1 MKKYKIIYADPP
13 WRYARSKVQGAA
25 EKHYPTMS
33 IEELCAL
40 PVKEI
45 ADKDCI
51 LFLWA
56 TFPQLKEALQLIKA
70 WGFTYKSVAFVWLKQ
85 NRKSPTWF
93 YGLGFWTRGNA
104 EICLLATKG
113 HPKRQ
118 SNKVHQFIISPV
130 EQHSKKPDI
139 TREKILA
146 LMGDLPRIELFARQH
161 SLSVSDIVVLH
172 QNDEDTAHYVD
183 SIGFQQVPEFLQEQQ
198 TPVFD
203 KLPPEQQQALSDTV
217 QDTLQMLVDADKR
230 IYGDVTGKTLEAI
243 AAQGYSYKDGQL
255 EKQQPEATPD
265 SLLTGET
272 VRTPRGNF
280 HITDMS
286 REQIEA
292 AGFGFHH
299 ASEDG
304 KYLIM
309 GNGTQAYAIA
319 AEQPQRDN
327 PLKHV
332 EDTIEQND
340 NNFDGLIN
348 NTPQTPTVADFEQRA
363 KAGEAISVTDLAKA
377 VKAEKREQPQKKP
390 SILKK
395 LDEYKKQAAQ
405 QPKDKQKEH
414 KKDLEV

>member
-1 MKKYKIIYADPP
+1 MDFTEKKDVKQETVPETITVEELRMKILEEVMDLMCEKAKEYAKKHPEKMKKYKIIYADPP

-161 SLSVSDIVVLH
+161 TPGWDVWGNEIKSDIRF
-172 QNDEDTAHYVD
+172 A
-183 SIGFQQVPEFLQEQQ
+183 
-198 TPVFD
+198 
-203 KLPPEQQQALSDTV
+203 
-217 QDTLQMLVDADKR
+217 
-230 IYGDVTGKTLEAI
+230 GK
-243 AAQGYSYKDGQL
+243 
-255 EKQQPEATPD
+255 
-265 SLLTGET
+265 
-272 VRTPRGNF
+272 
-280 HITDMS
+280 
-286 REQIEA
+286 
-292 AGFGFHH
+292 
-299 ASEDG
+299 
-304 KYLIM
+304 
-309 GNGTQAYAIA
+309 
-319 AEQPQRDN
+319 
-327 PLKHV
+327 
-332 EDTIEQND
+332 
-340 NNFDGLIN
+340 
-348 NTPQTPTVADFEQRA
+348 
-363 KAGEAISVTDLAKA
+363 
-377 VKAEKREQPQKKP
+377 
-390 SILKK
+390 
-395 LDEYKKQAAQ
+395 
-405 QPKDKQKEH
+405 
-414 KKDLEV
+414 EV